1 MSTQD
6 EDTQDMRRLYA
17 ALAMVGD
24 MASWKR
30 PMSAGVK
37 REDLCLFARFYWRMA
52 DAMLATEEERS

>member
-6 EDTQDMRRLYA
+6 EDTRDMRRLYA

-30 PMSAGVK
+30 PMSAGM
-37 REDLCLFARFYWRMA
+37 RPEDVRLVARFYWRMA
-52 DAMLATEEERS
+52 DAMITTENEK